1 MTALPLSQALVH
13 AIGHRHL
20 LLLGFGREGRST
32 LRFIARYRSQ
42 LQPQSVTV
50 ADRSPLDPA
59 AVAALDPEA
68 RLVSGTDYLD
78 AIHAADY
85 VFKSPGIS
93 LRDYTDQWL
102 GEGRLGTWPRAV
114 IGGQIDLLLR
124 FHPCRLLIGITGTK
138 GKTTTATLTAA
149 MLHEAGITA
158 PLIGNI
164 GVPVL
169 DSWETLGPEVVPVVE
184 LSSHQLQ
191 FAWGSPQLAAIT
203 NFYPEHLD
211 HYRSYDEYRD
221 AKLNILRFQN
231 TEGLFARNGADRD
244 LVCRS
249 TLLVRGRVRDLTAA
263 DGAPYLGLHDAL
275 KGPHHALD
283 MALAACLATAAGADD
298 AAIRRAIR
306 GFETIPHRCEPL
318 GIWSGIHFYNDSIAT
333 IPAATELA
341 IQTLGN
347 VDTLIVGGM
356 DRGLDLTDFVD
367 RLLASDIA
375 NIICLPDTGRA
386 IHAKLDTQSPGRSIL
401 VETLEEAVAV
411 AFSRTAAGRA
421 CLLSPAAS
429 SYHRWRSFEE
439 RGDEFRELVARYG
452 ERASTSGP

>member
-1 MTALPLSQALVH
+1 MTAQSLPDALVE
-13 AIGHRHL
+13 AIGDRHL

-32 LRFIARYRSQ
+32 LGFISRHRDE
-42 LQPQSVTV
+42 LVPRSVTV
-50 ADRSPLDPA
+50 ADRGRLDPA
-59 AVAALDPEA
+59 ELAALDPEA
-68 RLVSGTDYLD
+68 GLVTGEHYLD
-78 AIHAADY
+78 AMAAADY

-93 LRDYTDQWL
+93 LRDYTDHWL
-102 GEGRLGTWPRAV
+102 GEGRLGAWPGAV

-124 FHPCRLLIGITGTK
+124 FHPCRRLIGITGTK

-149 MLHEAGITA
+149 MLREAGMDA

-169 DSWETLGPEVVPVVE
+169 DDWERLGPDTVPVVE

-221 AKLNILRFQN
+221 AKLQILRFQDS
-231 TEGLFARNGADRD
+231 GALFVRNGADGD
-244 LVCRS
+244 LVRRS
-249 TLLVRGRVRDLTAA
+249 DPLVKGRVQDVTSA
-263 DGAPYLGLHDAL
+263 DGRRYLGLHDAL
-275 KGPHHALD
+275 GGPHHALD
-283 MALAACLATAAGADD
+283 MALAAALASAAGADE

-306 GFETIPHRCEPL
+306 GFRPIPHRCEPL
-318 GIWSGIHFYNDSIAT
+318 GVWSGIAFYNDSIAT

-341 IQTLGN
+341 IETLGS
-347 VDTLIVGGM
+347 VATLIVGGM
-356 DRGLDLTDFVD
+356 DRGIDLTDFAEH
-367 RLLASDIA
+367 LIASGIETV
-375 NIICLPDTGRA
+375 ICLPDTGRA
-386 IHAKLDTQSPGRSIL
+386 IHARIAATAPGRSIM
-401 VETLEEAVAV
+401 VETLEEAVAA
-411 AFSRTAAGRA
+411 AFARTRPGRA

-439 RGDEFRELVARYG
+439 RGDEFRSLVARYG
-452 ERASTSGP
+452 QREDA